1 MKISDEE
8 YLEKYQ
14 KIYGNLT
21 EEEKAEV
28 LKNYHSLLK
37 MTLDEQSELIEAL
50 KDVASK
56 IDIIEKALKEDD
68 PSFGALDDLQ

>member
-1 MKISDEE
+1 MKMSDEE

-21 EEEKAEV
+21 EEQK
-28 LKNYHSLLK
+28 
-37 MTLDEQSELIEAL
+37 TEAL

-56 IDIIEKALKEDD
+56 IDIIEKALKEDVQ
-68 PSFGALDDLQ
+68 SFGALDDLQ